1 MFFWF
6 FFLQVFFLSQAQS
19 EDDDTGP
26 DDVAVAIES
35 HDGYMEEFFNEVSK

>member
-35 HDGYMEEFFNEVSK
+35 HAGYMEEFFNEVSK